1 MYTALASFLQAR
13 SQQGTWLVR
22 IDDLDTPRNVKGS
35 ADLILK
41 SLETFGLHWDERV
54 FYQSQQQAV
63 YQAYLEQL
71 TDRKLLYPC
80 VCSRKTLAEFQT
92 TRPALYPGFCRD
104 KTISLSNPHA
114 LRLKTTPTEVRFT
127 DVLQGDLS
135 HTIALQHGD
144 FVLKR
149 KEGIIAYPFAVVID
163 DYQQKITQVVR
174 GVDLL
179 NNTPAQIYL
188 QQLFNLPQPDY
199 MHVPIII
206 DRHGNKL
213 SKQTYA
219 QAVDL
224 QNPSHTLYYLLCL
237 LKQQPPPDIHHLP
250 VSELLDWAIKN
261 WQIAPLKAVTTQAV

>member
-1 MYTALASFLQAR
+1 LYTALASFLQAR

-41 SLETFGLHWDERV
+41 SLETFGLHWDESV

-71 TDRKLLYPC
+71 TERNLVYAC
-80 VCSRKTLAEFQT
+80 VCSRKTLADFQT
-92 TRPALYPGFCRD
+92 IRPALYPGLCRD

-174 GVDLL
+174 GFDLL

-188 QQLFNLPQPDY
+188 QQLLNLPQPDY

-213 SKQTYA
+213 SKQTHA
-219 QAVDL
+219 QAIDL

-237 LKQQPPPDIHHLP
+237 LKQQPPPDIHYLP

-261 WQIAPLKAVTTQAV
+261 WQIAPLKVVTTQAV